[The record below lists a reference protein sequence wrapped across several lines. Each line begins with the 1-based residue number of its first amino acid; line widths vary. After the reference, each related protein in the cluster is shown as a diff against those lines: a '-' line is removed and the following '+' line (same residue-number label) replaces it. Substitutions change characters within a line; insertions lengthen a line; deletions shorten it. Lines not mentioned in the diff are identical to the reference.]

1 MEQGWLRT
9 SKIETNL
16 ESSFTLYVVP
26 CTDDREEVADHVC
39 PLRLQMA
46 WSAPDHVFR
55 LCRRPTEVKEDE
67 QKDTLDGWL
76 AKYFEGFRWTDQR
89 KCMTW
94 ESEGLL

>member
-1 MEQGWLRT
+1 M
-9 SKIETNL
+9 SKIETDR
-16 ESSFTLYVVP
+16 ESSFTLYVIP

-55 LCRRPTEVKEDE
+55 LCRRPTEAKEDE

-76 AKYFEGFRWTDQR
+76 VKYFEGFERID
-89 KCMTW
+89 
-94 ESEGLL
+94 

>member
-1 MEQGWLRT
+1 MEQGWLRM
-9 SKIETNL
+9 SKIETDR
-16 ESSFTLYVVP
+16 ESSFTLYVIT

-55 LCRRPTEVKEDE
+55 LSRRPAEVKEDE

-76 AKYFEGFRWTDQR
+76 VNYFEGFMRID
-89 KCMTW
+89 
-94 ESEGLL
+94 